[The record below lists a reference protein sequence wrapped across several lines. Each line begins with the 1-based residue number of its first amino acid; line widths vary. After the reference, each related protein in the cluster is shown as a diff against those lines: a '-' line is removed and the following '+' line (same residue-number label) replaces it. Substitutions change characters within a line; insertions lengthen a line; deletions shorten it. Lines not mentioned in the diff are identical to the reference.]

1 MKVEEPVTD
10 EAEKEESQEEKESQN
25 VSAETVP
32 EVMSDPEEEQIKDTS
47 ELQTME
53 TVSDLIVFVSSMN
66 SLVCHYFL
74 DESSMFIYEW
84 ALPLKR
90 NSMPKNTNLLKHPQD
105 IKDVDEFFSWELIW
119 SNVALHHLMLCS
131 EWVPSE
137 WVQTLIKTS
146 Q

>member
-10 EAEKEESQEEKESQN
+10 EAEKEESQEEKENQT

-47 ELQTME
+47 EQQTME

-74 DESSMFIYEW
+74 DESSMLIYEW
-84 ALPLKR
+84 ALPLIVC
-90 NSMPKNTNLLKHPQD
+90 PKIKICWNTLRTLK
-105 IKDVDEFFSWELIW
+105 
-119 SNVALHHLMLCS
+119 M
-131 EWVPSE
+131 
-137 WVQTLIKTS
+137 
-146 Q
+146 

>member
-47 ELQTME
+47 EQQTME

-74 DESSMFIYEW
+74 DESSMLIYEW

-90 NSMPKNTNLLKHPQD
+90 NSMPKN
-105 IKDVDEFFSWELIW
+105 KD
-119 SNVALHHLMLCS
+119 
-131 EWVPSE
+131 
-137 WVQTLIKTS
+137 
-146 Q
+146 